1 MNNLIYSY
9 RKSNESKGAKM
20 EQAKQNRQDIEELK
34 LALAYGYISYDEAK
48 TEAKPIL
55 DRINKKGK
63 EIAKKYGKHY
73 YPITFNELMR

>member
-1 MNNLIYSY
+1 MQ
-9 RKSNESKGAKM
+9 
-20 EQAKQNRQDIEELK
+20 QAQQNRQDIEELK

-48 TEAKPIL
+48 IEAKPIL

-63 EIAKKYGKHY
+63 EIAKKYGKNY